1 MAPILAV
8 IIQVGATFLPNLGLG
23 EPIQARSDSVRTLI
37 TPSGWAFAIWG
48 PLFFGSAAFAIYQA
62 MPSQARSDLFAR
74 IAWPAAGVFTANGLW
89 AAYTQFNNLD
99 VGSVIIIASG
109 LACAL
114 LAMRVF
120 TRMDRKLLKRE
131 RWLAVLPLSALAAWL
146 SAATIVNVSAALTYY
161 GVGGDYSQ
169 PLVTAAI
176 ILVGG
181 VIASLAIAREKG
193 NPVYALVFLWAL
205 LAIYFAGGQRE
216 AIVGYAAIASGILVL
231 LVTFAR
237 LGDSQNRA
245 VWFG

>member
-1 MAPILAV
+1 MTQSSQLQRSLLERMAPILAV

-23 EPIQARSDSVRTLI
+23 EPIQARSDSVRMLI

-62 MPSQARSDLFAR
+62 LPSQARSDLFAR

-146 SAATIVNVSAALTYY
+146 SAATIVIGAAKLGLCATSD
-161 GVGGDYSQ
+161 VH
-169 PLVTAAI
+169 LCRHRT
-176 ILVGG
+176 
-181 VIASLAIAREKG
+181 ASL
-193 NPVYALVFLWAL
+193 
-205 LAIYFAGGQRE
+205 
-216 AIVGYAAIASGILVL
+216 
-231 LVTFAR
+231 
-237 LGDSQNRA
+237 
-245 VWFG
+245 